1 MTELTFSNK
10 TVNSTFDR
18 SIADSNYTLKK
29 PMLCPLCNAYQDS
42 SKVSSQLYP
51 SQDHIQFGS
60 VCYKCS
66 HCKNQYLVIYEINHE
81 KKIADFGAY
90 YPQVSIK
97 YENETIAAVSP
108 RFIDMYNQALT
119 SESLGNI
126 ELAAVGFRQALECL
140 VKDFAI
146 IELKRD
152 RDEVIGKT
160 LYSAIGDYFEETSF
174 VSSADVVRILGND
187 YAHYDRKYPQLDF
200 EILKRYM
207 LIFINLVET
216 KRLISHPP
224 VQR

>member
-1 MTELTFSNK
+1 
-10 TVNSTFDR
+10 
-18 SIADSNYTLKK
+18 
-29 PMLCPLCNAYQDS
+29 
-42 SKVSSQLYP
+42 
-51 SQDHIQFGS
+51 
-60 VCYKCS
+60 
-66 HCKNQYLVIYEINHE
+66 VIYEINHE

-216 KRLISHPP
+216 KLLISHPP